1 MEKIPNQE
9 SNMATTEHLR
19 NMVNMMSRSI
29 GDYASLE
36 RLSIESDKFGKR
48 RRAVQWMKEVTPFA
62 YDHQHVLTFDHS
74 WTSQQPLETAII

>member
-1 MEKIPNQE
+1 MEKIPNQD

-48 RRAVQWMKEVTPFA
+48 RRAVQWMKEVTSLA
-62 YDHQHVLTFDHS
+62 YDHQHVLKADHS
-74 WTSQQPLETAII
+74 SSLKQAFGTAMV

>member
-48 RRAVQWMKEVTPFA
+48 RRAVQWMKEVISFA
-62 YDHQHVLTFDHS
+62 YDRQRVHTPDYSYCV
-74 WTSQQPLETAII
+74 